1 MDLQCVEAVQDEV
14 GRKPLGAIR
23 TVAVETVWG
32 RWAGKEERRRYIW
45 TEILEA
51 WLREIC
57 ETRY

>member
-1 MDLQCVEAVQDEV
+1 M